1 MTQDK
6 KITLQEMIHEL
17 IEEKKGFQEK
27 LNKNLNRIAEIDS
40 YLNSIYEKEDSD
52 FKVFSPRNVENVYRE
67 QIEKAKQEKY
77 SLENENQNFY
87 RQINRIDHYIENLQS
102 VMEENDLPKNMFSSA
117 AGQHVTP
124 SALPSDLSLI
134 SLDIQ
139 EKDRQRIARDLH
151 DTSLQNL
158 AHLIHQIELSSMYID
173 KDPIQAKL
181 ELMSVN
187 KSIKSIIED
196 IRNTIFDLRPM
207 SFDDLGFA
215 DMLEDFLRKLQDRY
229 KIPVTSRIDDIPVTA
244 DAATNP
250 KEYAEGQ
257 TLLISLYRV
266 IRECCLNAMEHS
278 ECQQLLVNVKKDSYN
293 QCIDIEIRD
302 DGIGFDVEEVL
313 TTMQNH
319 YGLKIMKERI
329 ELLGGSI
336 VIRSLKEEG
345 TTVKITVPLFR

>member
-1 MTQDK
+1 MKQEK
-6 KITLQEMIHEL
+6 KITLKEMIREL
-17 IEEKKGFQEK
+17 SEEKKGFQEK

-87 RQINRIDHYIENLQS
+87 RQVNRIEHYIENLQS
-102 VMEENDLPKNMFSSA
+102 VLDEENLSEIVIEPVAGISNQIQISSDIN
-117 AGQHVTP
+117 
-124 SALPSDLSLI
+124 LK

-158 AHLIHQIELSSMYID
+158 AHLIHRIELSSLYID

-181 ELMSVN
+181 ELMSIN
-187 KSIKSIIED
+187 KSLKSTIEA

-215 DMLEDFLRKLQDRY
+215 DMLEDFLRKLQDRH
-229 KIPVTSRIDDIPVTA
+229 KIPVTSRIDNIPVMA
-244 DAATNP
+244 DATTNP
-250 KEYAEGQ
+250 MEYAEEQ

-278 ECQQLLVNVKKDSYN
+278 ECKSLFVEVKNDKN
-293 QCIDIEIRD
+293 CIEIEIED

-313 TTMQNH
+313 TTMPNH

-329 ELLGGSI
+329 ELLGGNI
-336 VIRSLKEEG
+336 VIRSVKEEG
-345 TTVKITVPLFR
+345 TTVKITVPLRR

>member
-1 MTQDK
+1 MKQDK
-6 KITLQEMIHEL
+6 KITLKEMIREL
-17 IEEKKGFQEK
+17 SEEKKGFQEK

-77 SLENENQNFY
+77 ALENENQNFY
-87 RQINRIDHYIENLQS
+87 RQVNRIDHYTENLQS
-102 VMEENDLPKNMFSSA
+102 VLDEENLQQNVAASIAGSSN
-117 AGQHVTP
+117 Q
-124 SALPSDLSLI
+124 SSLSSDLSLK

-158 AHLIHQIELSSMYID
+158 AHLIHRIELSSMYID

-187 KSIKSIIED
+187 KSLKTTIED

-215 DMLEDFLRKLQDRY
+215 DMLEDFLRKIQDRY
-229 KIPVTSRIDDIPVTA
+229 KIPVTSRIDDIPVMA
-244 DAATNP
+244 DAATNS
-250 KEYAEGQ
+250 KEYMEEQ

-266 IRECCLNAMEHS
+266 IRECSLNAMEHS
-278 ECQQLLVNVKKDSYN
+278 GCQTLFVDVKKDTFN
-293 QCIDIEIRD
+293 KCIKIEIKD

-313 TTMQNH
+313 ATMPNH
-319 YGLKIMKERI
+319 YGLKIMKERV

-336 VIRSLKEEG
+336 AFDSVKNEG
-345 TTVKITVPLFR
+345 TDIKITVPLRR

>member
-1 MTQDK
+1 MKQDK
-6 KITLQEMIHEL
+6 KVSLKEMIREL
-17 IEEKKGFQEK
+17 SEEKKGFQEK
-27 LNKNLNRIAEIDS
+27 LNKNLNRISEIDA

-87 RQINRIDHYIENLQS
+87 RQVNRIEHYTENLQS
-102 VMEENDLPKNMFSSA
+102 VLDEENSLQNMIAPVMDSSK
-117 AGQHVTP
+117 QI
-124 SALPSDLSLI
+124 SISSDLSLK

-158 AHLIHQIELSSMYID
+158 AHLIHRIELSSMYID

-181 ELMSVN
+181 ELMSIN
-187 KSIKSIIED
+187 KSLKTTIED

-215 DMLEDFLRKLQDRY
+215 DMLEDFLRKLQDRH
-229 KIPVTSRIDDIPVTA
+229 KIPVTSRIDDISVTA
-244 DAATNP
+244 DATMNP
-250 KEYAEGQ
+250 IEYAEEQ

-278 ECQQLLVNVKKDSYN
+278 GCQSLSVEVKNDK
-293 QCIDIEIRD
+293 QCIEIKVED
-302 DGIGFDVEEVL
+302 DGIGFDVEEIL
-313 TTMQNH
+313 ATMSNH

-336 VIRSLKEEG
+336 VIRSVKEEG
-345 TTVKITVPLFR
+345 TTVKITVPLRR